1 MRGQTQ
7 HESGHTMRGEI
18 PRGRTRHER
27 ECAVRAHPRSPLR
40 SRGFAL
46 VPVVFLIVVVAL
58 LATIALRVS
67 IGQQQTVTVAL
78 QQARA
83 LAAAR
88 AGIDWAAY
96 SALNG
101 TCTGGTLNLTEASL
115 NGYTVTVTCSATAFT
130 EGNASYQSYSIA
142 ATATSGSYGT
152 ADFVQRVVRATFTS
166 AT

>member
-1 MRGQTQ
+1 MRTN
-7 HESGHTMRGEI
+7 T
-18 PRGRTRHER
+18 PRGRARHER
-27 ECAVRAHPRSPLR
+27 GCAVHARSRPPRR

-96 SALNG
+96 LALNG

-115 NGYTVTVTCSATAFT
+115 NGYTVAVTCSATAFS

-142 ATATSGSYGT
+142 ATATSGTYGT

>member
-1 MRGQTQ
+1 
-7 HESGHTMRGEI
+7 
-18 PRGRTRHER
+18 
-27 ECAVRAHPRSPLR
+27 
-40 SRGFAL
+40 

-96 SALNG
+96 RALNG
-101 TCTGGTLNLTEASL
+101 TC
-115 NGYTVTVTCSATAFT
+115 
-130 EGNASYQSYSIA
+130 A
-142 ATATSGSYGT
+142 AAH
-152 ADFVQRVVRATFTS
+152 
-166 AT
+166 